1 MRSLRLFGA
10 IFSLSLRRSLA
21 FRTNLVFEFLVSVI
35 GIAAG
40 LAALSLVFEQTS
52 SLGGW
57 SRGEA
62 IVLLGTYQIVSGI
75 LWTFI
80 EPNVA
85 WFQNQVTA
93 GKLDDILLQ
102 PAPSIFMAS
111 LGSCSPLA
119 LSQVIT
125 GGVVL
130 AIGLREIDNPPG
142 PDNVAAWLAMVA
154 VGIALTW
161 SSRVLLASLAFWAPA
176 LSQDVLYGALWQLGR
191 YPVSIYRQPIRF
203 ALTFVLPVAFVATL
217 PAHVL
222 TRELEPVLIAAG
234 LAVACAAML
243 GVWMVWNAGLR
254 RYTSATS

>member
-1 MRSLRLFGA
+1 MHMLR
-10 IFSLSLRRSLA
+10 IFAMAVSLSLRRMLA
-21 FRTNLVFEFLVSVI
+21 FRANLVFEALVSVV

-40 LAALSLVFEQTS
+40 LAALLLVFEQTG

-80 EPNVA
+80 EPNLA

-102 PAPSIFMAS
+102 PVPSIFMAS
-111 LGSCSPLA
+111 LGTCSPLA
-119 LSQVIT
+119 LAQVIT

-130 AIGLREIDNPPG
+130 AIGVGGLEHTPG
-142 PDNVAAWLAMVA
+142 AHNVAAWLAMLA

-161 SSRVLLASLAFWAPA
+161 SSRVLLASLAFWGPN

-203 ALTFVLPVAFVATL
+203 TLTFVLPVAYVATL
-217 PAHVL
+217 PARVL
-222 TRELEPVLIAAG
+222 TRDPEPVLIGAG
-234 LAVACAAML
+234 LAFAGAAML
-243 GVWMVWNAGLR
+243 GVWLVWNAGLR